1 MSPIE
6 RSTSPEEINA
16 TMLEQQKQRCAK
28 KSLQRK
34 QVRIPAMKT
43 GRSDPPE
50 KMSQSIDH
58 VMDFQDSSSL
68 LGSQVT
74 TSTGQPHRSSADA
87 ESV

>member
-1 MSPIE
+1 
-6 RSTSPEEINA
+6 
-16 TMLEQQKQRCAK
+16 
-28 KSLQRK
+28 
-34 QVRIPAMKT
+34 MKT

-74 TSTGQPHRSSADA
+74 TSTGQPHRSSVDA